1 LRSAELCELV
11 RRIAPALL
19 SIPDCGVLSAVV
31 MIGETAGT
39 RRFRDKDAF
48 ARFTRIDL
56 VRRELTYTD
65 NVT

>member
-1 LRSAELCELV
+1 
-11 RRIAPALL
+11 
-19 SIPDCGVLSAVV
+19 VLSAVV